1 MKMCLVEAEKFH
13 VDGRTGMM
21 KLMVTFRIFINAPKM
36 DCAGW
41 GIWHEWGRGE
51 MHAAFGR
58 GTCRTE
64 TSTIH
69 IKVFQAQFY
78 MVG

>member
-1 MKMCLVEAEKFH
+1 MTMCPVAAEKFC
-13 VDGRTGMM
+13 VDRRTDRHGE
-21 KLMVTFRIFINAPKM
+21 VNGHFSHFFNAPKM
-36 DCAGW
+36 DCAEW

-51 MHAAFGR
+51 VLAAFGQ

-69 IKVFQAQFY
+69 VKIFQAQF
-78 MVG
+78 